1 VTAMSVGV
9 GVGVIAAGNGGV
21 VALRHGFEHSDSR
34 GAAQGIRLKRRLWD

>member
-1 VTAMSVGV
+1 VIVTAMSV